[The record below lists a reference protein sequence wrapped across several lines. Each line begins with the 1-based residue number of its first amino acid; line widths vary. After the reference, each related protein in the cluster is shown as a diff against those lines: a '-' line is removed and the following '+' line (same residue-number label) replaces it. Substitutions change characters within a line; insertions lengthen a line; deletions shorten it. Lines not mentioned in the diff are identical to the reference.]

1 MIKILQVRNIDSFVE
16 SRRQKTSE
24 KDRKTVQS
32 ILNDVR
38 KNGDSAVKKYERKFN
53 GKSTSQL
60 RVSAKEI
67 KEALSKISLEESPAL
82 YDMKREILD
91 YSSELMQDLRIRVKK
106 HDKYKEGFLIVCRWI
121 DRNSKYEKGISFID
135 GEQVQVPQR
144 LEKRLRAKG
153 LIFGGRGSRIELSD
167 LKRSFVPI
175 PSVGCYIPGGQAR
188 YPSSVVMSV
197 VPAAVAGVK
206 RIVVVSPPGRNG
218 KIDPLTIAA
227 AKRCG
232 ATEIY
237 KVGGAQAIG
246 ALAYGTKTI
255 PKVDKIIGP
264 GGKFVSVAKSLVSDQ
279 TAIDMV
285 AGPTELGIIADASS
299 DPELVA
305 LDLISQA
312 EHSKDTMCFVITQS
326 KTMANQIQKSI
337 EKLIPGT
344 ERSSI
349 IKESISKNGFIAVCK
364 NENEM
369 VELANKIAPEHLEL
383 MVKNAKSLSQ
393 KITGAGLLL
402 IGKNT
407 PSAASDYLLGT
418 NHILPTNGFG
428 RTRGGLSVL
437 DFLKLQTVVESE
449 KSALRKISK
458 SLKAL
463 TDAEGF
469 PNHFRAVERRLD

>member
-53 GKSTSQL
+53 GIKTSQL

-67 KEALSKISLEESPAL
+67 KEARSKISREEVTALQTMSTRISNSSP
-82 YDMKREILD
+82 KI
-91 YSSELMQDLRIRVKK
+91 QI
-106 HDKYKEGFLIVCRWI
+106 
-121 DRNSKYEKGISFID
+121 
-135 GEQVQVPQR
+135 
-144 LEKRLRAKG
+144 
-153 LIFGGRGSRIELSD
+153 RGSR
-167 LKRSFVPI
+167 KFVAI

-197 VPAAVAGVK
+197 IPAKIAGVK
-206 RIVVVSPPGRNG
+206 RIVIVSPPGPDG
-218 KIDPLTIAA
+218 KIDPLTIVA
-227 AKRCG
+227 AKKCG

-237 KVGGAQAIG
+237 KIGGAQAIG
-246 ALAYGTKTI
+246 ALAYGTKSI
-255 PKVDKIIGP
+255 PKVDKIVGP
-264 GGKFVSVAKSLVSDQ
+264 GGKFVSIAKSLVSDQ
-279 TAIDMV
+279 TAIDMI
-285 AGPTELGIIADASS
+285 AGPTELGIISDASS
-299 DPELVA
+299 DPELIA

-326 KTMANQIQKSI
+326 KTMAKQIQKSI

-349 IKESISKNGFIAVCK
+349 IKESISKNGFIALCK
-364 NENEM
+364 NENEIIG
-369 VELANKIAPEHLEL
+369 LANEIAPEHMEL
-383 MVKNAKSLSQ
+383 MVKNAKTLSK

-407 PSAASDYLLGT
+407 PSSASDYLLGT

-437 DFLKLQTVVESE
+437 DFLKLQTVIESK
-449 KSALRKISK
+449 KSGLRKISK
-458 SLKAL
+458 SLKVL
-463 TDAEGF
+463 TDAEDL
-469 PNHFRAVERRLD
+469 PNHYRAVKRRLD

>member
-1 MIKILQVRNIDSFVE
+1 LIKILQVRNIDSFVE

-24 KDRKTVQS
+24 KDKKIVQA

-67 KEALSKISLEESPAL
+67 KEAK
-82 YDMKREILD
+82 
-91 YSSELMQDLRIRVKK
+91 
-106 HDKYKEGFLIVCRWI
+106 
-121 DRNSKYEKGISFID
+121 
-135 GEQVQVPQR
+135 
-144 LEKRLRAKG
+144 
-153 LIFGGRGSRIELSD
+153 SRISRKGYKAIGEIISAIEWDQRWLRNLMYFMPQLPNAWKKSSQL
-167 LKRSFVPI
+167 LKEFGYVIKKSLVPI

-188 YPSSVVMSV
+188 YPSSVAMSV
-197 VPAAVAGVK
+197 VPAKFVDVK
-206 RIVVVSPPGRNG
+206 RIVVVSPPGPDG

-246 ALAYGTKTI
+246 ALAYGTKSI
-255 PKVDKIIGP
+255 PKVDKIVGP
-264 GGKFVSVAKSLVSDQ
+264 GGKFVSIAKSLVSDQ

-299 DPELVA
+299 DPELIA

-326 KTMANQIQKSI
+326 KTVAKQIQKSI

-364 NENEM
+364 NENKM
-369 VELANKIAPEHLEL
+369 IELTNKIAPEHMEL
-383 MVKNAKSLSQ
+383 MVKNAKTLSK
-393 KITGAGLLL
+393 KITGAGLVL

-407 PSAASDYLLGT
+407 PSAASDYILGT

-437 DFLKLQTVVESE
+437 DFLKLQTVVESNKKRLSE
-449 KSALRKISK
+449 LRD

-463 TDAEGF
+463 TDAEDL
-469 PNHFRAVERRLD
+469 PNHYKAVKRRLD

>member
-1 MIKILQVRNIDSFVE
+1 LIKILQVRNIDSFVE

-24 KDRKTVQS
+24 KDRKVIQS

-53 GKSTSQL
+53 GRKTSQL

-67 KEALSKISLEESPAL
+67 KEARSKISSEEITAL
-82 YDMKREILD
+82 RDM
-91 YSSELMQDLRIRVKK
+91 SACLRPRGNRKVKPWS
-106 HDKYKEGFLIVCRWI
+106 Y
-121 DRNSKYEKGISFID
+121 
-135 GEQVQVPQR
+135 
-144 LEKRLRAKG
+144 AG
-153 LIFGGRGSRIELSD
+153 LVFMR
-167 LKRSFVPI
+167 FVPI

-197 VPAAVAGVK
+197 KTARRAGVK
-206 RIVVVSPPGRNG
+206 RIVVVSPPNRDG
-218 KIDPLTIAA
+218 KIDPLTIVA
-227 AKRCG
+227 AKMCG

-237 KVGGAQAIG
+237 KVGGAQAIA
-246 ALAYGTKTI
+246 ALAYGTKSI
-255 PKVDKIIGP
+255 PKVDKIVGP
-264 GGKFVSVAKSLVSDQ
+264 GGKFVSIAKSLVSDQ

-285 AGPTELGIIADASS
+285 AGPTELGIVADASS
-299 DPELVA
+299 NPELVA

-312 EHSKDTMCFVITQS
+312 EHSKDTMCFVITRS
-326 KTMANQIQKSI
+326 KTMAKQIQKSI

-364 NENEM
+364 NQNEI
-369 VELANKIAPEHLEL
+369 VELANKIAPEHMEL
-383 MVKNAKSLSQ
+383 MVKNAKSLSK

-407 PSAASDYLLGT
+407 PSSASDYLLGT

-428 RTRGGLSVL
+428 RTRGGLSIL
-437 DFLKLQTVVESE
+437 DFSKIQTVVESK
-449 KSALRKISK
+449 KSTLRKISK
-458 SLKAL
+458 SLKAI
-463 TDAEGF
+463 TDAEGL
-469 PNHFRAVERRLD
+469 PNHYKAVKRRLD

>member
-1 MIKILQVRNIDSFVE
+1 LIKILQVRNIDSFVE

-24 KDRKTVQS
+24 KDKKIVQA

-60 RVSAKEI
+60 RVSEKEI
-67 KEALSKISLEESPAL
+67 KEALSKISAMENESIEGAEYTLATAEDEISAFLFSQFPLYMEEVA
-82 YDMKREILD
+82 D
-91 YSSELMQDLRIRVKK
+91 
-106 HDKYKEGFLIVCRWI
+106 
-121 DRNSKYEKGISFID
+121 
-135 GEQVQVPQR
+135 PQFPT
-144 LEKRLRAKG
+144 K
-153 LIFGGRGSRIELSD
+153 
-167 LKRSFVPI
+167 SFVPI

-188 YPSSVVMSV
+188 YPSSAVMSV
-197 VPAAVAGVK
+197 VPAKVAGVK
-206 RIVVVSPPGRNG
+206 RIVAVSPPGRDG
-218 KIDPLTIAA
+218 KIDPLTIVA
-227 AKRCG
+227 AKWCG

-246 ALAYGTKTI
+246 ALAYGTKSI
-255 PKVDKIIGP
+255 PKVDKIVGP
-264 GGKFVSVAKSLVSDQ
+264 GGKFVSIAKSLVSDQ

-285 AGPTELGIIADASS
+285 AGPTELGIIADARS

-326 KTMANQIQKSI
+326 KTMAKQIQKSV

-349 IKESISKNGFIAVCK
+349 IKASISKNGFIAVCK
-364 NENEM
+364 NQNEM

-383 MVKNAKSLSQ
+383 MVKNAKSLSR

-407 PSAASDYLLGT
+407 PSAPSDYLLGT

-437 DFLKLQTVVESE
+437 DFLKLQTVVESK
-449 KSALRKISK
+449 KSRLRDISD
-458 SLKAL
+458 SLKTL
-463 TDAEGF
+463 TDAEDL
-469 PNHFRAVERRLD
+469 PNHYKAVKRRLD

>member
-24 KDRKTVQS
+24 KDRKTVQA

-53 GKSTSQL
+53 GRKTSQL

-67 KEALSKISLEESPAL
+67 KEARSKISREEVTALQTMSARLSNSSP
-82 YDMKREILD
+82 KI
-91 YSSELMQDLRIRVKK
+91 QI
-106 HDKYKEGFLIVCRWI
+106 
-121 DRNSKYEKGISFID
+121 
-135 GEQVQVPQR
+135 
-144 LEKRLRAKG
+144 
-153 LIFGGRGSRIELSD
+153 RGSR
-167 LKRSFVPI
+167 KFVPI

-197 VPAAVAGVK
+197 IPAKIAGVK
-206 RIVVVSPPGRNG
+206 RIVVVSPPGRDG

-227 AKRCG
+227 AKKCG

-246 ALAYGTKTI
+246 ALAYGTKSI
-255 PKVDKIIGP
+255 PKVDKIVGP
-264 GGKFVSVAKSLVSDQ
+264 GGKFVSIAKSLVSDQ

-326 KTMANQIQKSI
+326 KTMAKQIQKSI

-369 VELANKIAPEHLEL
+369 IELANKIAPEHMEL
-383 MVKNAKSLSQ
+383 MVKNAKTLSK

-437 DFLKLQTVVESE
+437 DFLKLQTVVESK
-449 KSALRKISK
+449 KSGLRKISK
-458 SLKAL
+458 SLK
-463 TDAEGF
+463 
-469 PNHFRAVERRLD
+469 H

>member
-1 MIKILQVRNIDSFVE
+1 MIRILQVRNIDSFVE

-32 ILNDVR
+32 ILNDVKR
-38 KNGDSAVKKYERKFN
+38 NGDSAVKKYERKFN
-53 GKSTSQL
+53 GRKTSQL
-60 RVSAKEI
+60 RISEKEI
-67 KEALSKISLEESPAL
+67 KEAKSKISRKEYKAIGELDFWLGSIYENPLHRRVEEAVKKISGDKELLEEWGVS
-82 YDMKREILD
+82 
-91 YSSELMQDLRIRVKK
+91 V
-106 HDKYKEGFLIVCRWI
+106 
-121 DRNSKYEKGISFID
+121 EKS
-135 GEQVQVPQR
+135 
-144 LEKRLRAKG
+144 L
-153 LIFGGRGSRIELSD
+153 
-167 LKRSFVPI
+167 VPI

-197 VPAAVAGVK
+197 TPAKEAGVK

-246 ALAYGTKTI
+246 ALAYGTKSI
-255 PKVDKIIGP
+255 PKVDKIVGP
-264 GGKFVSVAKSLVSDQ
+264 GGKFVSIAKSFVSDQ

-285 AGPTELGIIADASS
+285 AGPTELGIIANASS
-299 DPELVA
+299 NPELVA

-326 KTMANQIQKSI
+326 KAMAKQIQKSI

-349 IKESISKNGFIAVCK
+349 IKESISKNGFIAICK
-364 NENEM
+364 NENE
-369 VELANKIAPEHLEL
+369 VIELANKIAPEHLEL
-383 MVKNAKSLSQ
+383 MVGNARSLSK

-407 PSAASDYLLGT
+407 PSAASDYILGT

-437 DFLKLQTVVESE
+437 DFLKLQTVVESNKKRFLE
-449 KSALRKISK
+449 FRD

-463 TDAEGF
+463 TDAEDL
-469 PNHFRAVERRLD
+469 PNHYKAVKRRLD

>member
-24 KDRKTVQS
+24 KDRKTVQA
-32 ILNDVR
+32 ILNDVKR
-38 KNGDSAVKKYERKFN
+38 NGDSAVRKYEQKFN
-53 GKSTSQL
+53 GRKTSQL
-60 RVSAKEI
+60 RVSEKEI
-67 KEALSKISLEESPAL
+67 KEAQSKISREELKAL
-82 YDMKREILD
+82 KRIQDWLTEDQKVLKSYLQSFERWSAEQFLPGNYDVE
-91 YSSELMQDLRIRVKK
+91 S
-106 HDKYKEGFLIVCRWI
+106 
-121 DRNSKYEKGISFID
+121 SFI
-135 GEQVQVPQR
+135 
-144 LEKRLRAKG
+144 
-153 LIFGGRGSRIELSD
+153 
-167 LKRSFVPI
+167 PI
-175 PSVGCYIPGGQAR
+175 SSVGCYIPGGQAR

-197 VPAAVAGVK
+197 VPANVAGVK
-206 RIVVVSPPGRNG
+206 KIVVVSPPGGDG
-218 KIDPLTIAA
+218 KIDPLTIVA
-227 AKRCG
+227 AKMCG

-246 ALAYGTKTI
+246 ALAYGTKSI
-255 PKVDKIIGP
+255 PKVDKIVGP
-264 GGKFVSVAKSLVSDQ
+264 GGKFVNIAKLLVSDQ

-312 EHSKDTMCFVITQS
+312 EHSKDTKCFVITQS
-326 KTMANQIQKSI
+326 KTVAKQIQKSI
-337 EKLIPGT
+337 EKLILGT

-364 NENEM
+364 NQNEM
-369 VELANKIAPEHLEL
+369 IELANKIAPEHLEL
-383 MVKNAKSLSQ
+383 MVKNSDIPDAPIQRSLSE

-402 IGKNT
+402 TGKNT

-437 DFLKLQTVVESE
+437 DFLKLQTVVESD
-449 KSALRKISK
+449 KSALKKISN
-458 SLKAL
+458 SLKTL
-463 TDAEGF
+463 TDAEGL
-469 PNHFRAVERRLD
+469 PNHYKAVKGRSGR

>member
-1 MIKILQVRNIDSFVE
+1 LIKILQVRNIDSFVE

-24 KDRKTVQS
+24 KDRKIVQA
-32 ILNDVR
+32 ILNDVN

-53 GKSTSQL
+53 GTKTSQL

-67 KEALSKISLEESPAL
+67 KKARSKISREEVTAL
-82 YDMKREILD
+82 RDMSTSSLLPDVKILA
-91 YSSELMQDLRIRVKK
+91 I
-106 HDKYKEGFLIVCRWI
+106 G
-121 DRNSKYEKGISFID
+121 
-135 GEQVQVPQR
+135 
-144 LEKRLRAKG
+144 RAAD
-153 LIFGGRGSRIELSD
+153 RGSCYRH
-167 LKRSFVPI
+167 FVPI

-197 VPAAVAGVK
+197 VPARKAGVK
-206 RIVVVSPPGRNG
+206 RIVVVSPPGRDG

-227 AKRCG
+227 AKMCG

-246 ALAYGTKTI
+246 ALAYGTKSI
-255 PKVDKIIGP
+255 PKVDKIVGP
-264 GGKFVSVAKSLVSDQ
+264 GGKFVSIAKSLVSDQ

-326 KTMANQIQKSI
+326 KTMAKQIQKSL
-337 EKLIPGT
+337 EKLISTT
-344 ERSSI
+344 ERRSI

-364 NENEM
+364 NQNEM
-369 VELANKIAPEHLEL
+369 IELANKIAPEHLEL
-383 MVKNAKSLSQ
+383 MVKNAKSLSK

-437 DFLKLQTVVESE
+437 DFLKLQTVVESD
-449 KSALRKISK
+449 KSTLRKISK
-458 SLKAL
+458 SLKLL
-463 TDAEGF
+463 TDAEDL
-469 PNHFRAVERRLD
+469 PNHYKAVKRRLD

>member
-1 MIKILQVRNIDSFVE
+1 LIKILQVRNIDSFVE

-24 KDRKTVQS
+24 KDKKTVQA

-53 GKSTSQL
+53 GRKTSQL

-67 KEALSKISLEESPAL
+67 KKARSKISREEVTAL
-82 YDMKREILD
+82 RDMSTSSLLPDVKILA
-91 YSSELMQDLRIRVKK
+91 I
-106 HDKYKEGFLIVCRWI
+106 G
-121 DRNSKYEKGISFID
+121 
-135 GEQVQVPQR
+135 
-144 LEKRLRAKG
+144 RAAD
-153 LIFGGRGSRIELSD
+153 RGSCYRH
-167 LKRSFVPI
+167 FVPI

-197 VPAAVAGVK
+197 VPARKAGVK
-206 RIVVVSPPGRNG
+206 RIVVVSPPGHDG

-227 AKRCG
+227 AKMCG

-246 ALAYGTKTI
+246 ALAYGTKSI
-255 PKVDKIIGP
+255 PKVDKIVGP
-264 GGKFVSVAKSLVSDQ
+264 GGKFVSIAKSLVSDQ

-326 KTMANQIQKSI
+326 KTMAKQIQKSL
-337 EKLIPGT
+337 EKLISTT
-344 ERSSI
+344 ERRSI

-364 NENEM
+364 NQNEM
-369 VELANKIAPEHLEL
+369 IELANKIAPEHLEL
-383 MVKNAKSLSQ
+383 MVKNAKSLSK

-437 DFLKLQTVVESE
+437 DFLKLQTIVESD
-449 KSALRKISK
+449 KSTLRKISK
-458 SLKAL
+458 SLKLL
-463 TDAEGF
+463 TDAEDL
-469 PNHFRAVERRLD
+469 PNHYKAVKRRWS

>member
-1 MIKILQVRNIDSFVE
+1 
-16 SRRQKTSE
+16 
-24 KDRKTVQS
+24 
-32 ILNDVR
+32 
-38 KNGDSAVKKYERKFN
+38 
-53 GKSTSQL
+53 
-60 RVSAKEI
+60 
-67 KEALSKISLEESPAL
+67 
-82 YDMKREILD
+82 MK
-91 YSSELMQDLRIRVKK
+91 
-106 HDKYKEGFLIVCRWI
+106 
-121 DRNSKYEKGISFID
+121 
-135 GEQVQVPQR
+135 
-144 LEKRLRAKG
+144 
-153 LIFGGRGSRIELSD
+153 
-167 LKRSFVPI
+167 FVPI

-197 VPAAVAGVK
+197 KTARRAGVK
-206 RIVVVSPPGRNG
+206 RIVVVSPPGPDG
-218 KIDPLTIAA
+218 KIDPLTIVA
-227 AKRCG
+227 AKMCG

-246 ALAYGTKTI
+246 ALAYGTKSI
-255 PKVDKIIGP
+255 PKVDKIVGP
-264 GGKFVSVAKSLVSDQ
+264 GGKFVSIAKLLVSEQ

-299 DPELVA
+299 NPELVA

-326 KTMANQIQKSI
+326 KTMAKQIQKSI

-364 NENEM
+364 NQNEM
-369 VELANKIAPEHLEL
+369 IELANKIAPEHMEL
-383 MVKNAKSLSQ
+383 MVKNAKSLSK

-428 RTRGGLSVL
+428 RTRGGLSIL
-437 DFLKLQTVVESE
+437 DFSKIQTVVESK
-449 KSALRKISK
+449 KSTLRKISK

-463 TDAEGF
+463 TDAEDL
-469 PNHFRAVERRLD
+469 PNHYKAVKRRLD

>member
-24 KDRKTVQS
+24 KDRKTVQV

-53 GKSTSQL
+53 GKKTSQL

-67 KEALSKISLEESPAL
+67 KEARSKISREEVIALQTMSARLSNSSP
-82 YDMKREILD
+82 KI
-91 YSSELMQDLRIRVKK
+91 QI
-106 HDKYKEGFLIVCRWI
+106 
-121 DRNSKYEKGISFID
+121 
-135 GEQVQVPQR
+135 
-144 LEKRLRAKG
+144 
-153 LIFGGRGSRIELSD
+153 RGSR
-167 LKRSFVPI
+167 KFVAI

-197 VPAAVAGVK
+197 IPAKIAGVK
-206 RIVVVSPPGRNG
+206 RIVIVSPPNRDG
-218 KIDPLTIAA
+218 KIDPLTIVA
-227 AKRCG
+227 AKKCG

-237 KVGGAQAIG
+237 KIGGAQAIG
-246 ALAYGTKTI
+246 ALAYGTKSI
-255 PKVDKIIGP
+255 PKVDKIVGP
-264 GGKFVSVAKSLVSDQ
+264 GGKFVSIAKSLVSDQ

-299 DPELVA
+299 DPELIA

-326 KTMANQIQKSI
+326 KTMAKQIQKSI

-369 VELANKIAPEHLEL
+369 IGLANEIAPEHMEL
-383 MVKNAKSLSQ
+383 MVKNAKTLSK

-407 PSAASDYLLGT
+407 PSSASDYLLGT

-437 DFLKLQTVVESE
+437 DFSKLQTVIESK
-449 KSALRKISK
+449 KSGLRKISK
-458 SLKAL
+458 SLKVL
-463 TDAEGF
+463 TDAEDL
-469 PNHFRAVERRLD
+469 PNHYKAVKRRLD

>member
-1 MIKILQVRNIDSFVE
+1 MIKILQVRNVDSFVE

-24 KDRKTVQS
+24 KDRKIVQS

-53 GKSTSQL
+53 GRKTSQL

-67 KEALSKISLEESPAL
+67 KEARSKISSEERNAIDDVRFAMFARSGLRLMDRL
-82 YDMKREILD
+82 YN
-91 YSSELMQDLRIRVKK
+91 
-106 HDKYKEGFLIVCRWI
+106 YKDTI
-121 DRNSKYEKGISFID
+121 SKANGVT
-135 GEQVQVPQR
+135 Q
-144 LEKRLRAKG
+144 
-153 LIFGGRGSRIELSD
+153 
-167 LKRSFVPI
+167 SFVPI
-175 PSVGCYIPGGQAR
+175 SSVGCYIPGGQAR
-188 YPSSVVMSV
+188 YPSSTIMSV
-197 VPAAVAGVK
+197 RPAAKARVK
-206 RIVVVSPPGRNG
+206 RIVVVSPPGPDG

-227 AKRCG
+227 AKMCG

-237 KVGGAQAIG
+237 KIGGAQAIG
-246 ALAYGTKTI
+246 ALAYGTKSI
-255 PKVDKIIGP
+255 PKVDKIVGP
-264 GGKFVSVAKSLVSDQ
+264 GGKFVSIAKSLVSDQ

-326 KTMANQIQKSI
+326 KTMAKQIQKSV
-337 EKLIPGT
+337 EKLILGT

-349 IKESISKNGFIAVCK
+349 IKASISKNGFIAICK
-364 NENEM
+364 NQNEM
-369 VELANKIAPEHLEL
+369 IELANKIAPEHLEL
-383 MVKNAKSLSQ
+383 MVKNARSLSK
-393 KITGAGLLL
+393 KITGAGLVL

-437 DFLKLQTVVESE
+437 DFLKIQTVVESK
-449 KSALRKISK
+449 KSRLRNISD
-458 SLKAL
+458 SLKTL
-463 TDAEGF
+463 TDAEDL
-469 PNHFRAVERRLD
+469 PNHYKAVKRRLD

>member
-1 MIKILQVRNIDSFVE
+1 LIKILQVRNIDSFVE

-24 KDRKTVQS
+24 KDRKTVQA

-53 GKSTSQL
+53 GRKTSQL

-67 KEALSKISLEESPAL
+67 KEARSKISREEVVALQTMSARLSNSSP
-82 YDMKREILD
+82 KI
-91 YSSELMQDLRIRVKK
+91 QI
-106 HDKYKEGFLIVCRWI
+106 
-121 DRNSKYEKGISFID
+121 
-135 GEQVQVPQR
+135 
-144 LEKRLRAKG
+144 
-153 LIFGGRGSRIELSD
+153 RGSR
-167 LKRSFVPI
+167 KFVAI

-188 YPSSVVMSV
+188 YPSSVVMSAI
-197 VPAAVAGVK
+197 PAKIAGVK
-206 RIVVVSPPGRNG
+206 RIVIVSPPDRDG
-218 KIDPLTIAA
+218 KIDPLTIVA
-227 AKRCG
+227 AKKCG

-237 KVGGAQAIG
+237 KIGGAQAIG
-246 ALAYGTKTI
+246 ALAYGTKSI
-255 PKVDKIIGP
+255 PKVDKIVGP
-264 GGKFVSVAKSLVSDQ
+264 GGRFVSIAKSLVSDQ

-299 DPELVA
+299 DPELIA

-326 KTMANQIQKSI
+326 KIMALQIQKSI

-369 VELANKIAPEHLEL
+369 IGLANEIAPEHMEL
-383 MVKNAKSLSQ
+383 MVKNAKTLSK
-393 KITGAGLLL
+393 KITGVGLLL

-407 PSAASDYLLGT
+407 PSSASDYLLGT

-437 DFLKLQTVVESE
+437 DFLKLQTVIESK
-449 KSALRKISK
+449 KSGLRKISK
-458 SLKAL
+458 SLKVL
-463 TDAEGF
+463 TDAEGL
-469 PNHFRAVERRLD
+469 PNHYKAVERRLD

>member
-1 MIKILQVRNIDSFVE
+1 LIKILQVRNINSFVE

-24 KDRKTVQS
+24 KDRKTVQA

-53 GKSTSQL
+53 GRKTSQL

-67 KEALSKISLEESPAL
+67 KEAKSKISREEVTAL
-82 YDMKREILD
+82 RDMSARLLPRQKTLAD
-91 YSSELMQDLRIRVKK
+91 
-106 HDKYKEGFLIVCRWI
+106 
-121 DRNSKYEKGISFID
+121 
-135 GEQVQVPQR
+135 PR
-144 LEKRLRAKG
+144 LETDSVIRK
-153 LIFGGRGSRIELSD
+153 
-167 LKRSFVPI
+167 FVPI

-188 YPSSVVMSV
+188 YPSSVGMSV
-197 VPAAVAGVK
+197 QTARKAGVK
-206 RIVVVSPPGRNG
+206 RIVVVSPPGPDG
-218 KIDPLTIAA
+218 KIDPLTIVA
-227 AKRCG
+227 AKKCG

-246 ALAYGTKTI
+246 ALAYGTKSI
-255 PKVDKIIGP
+255 PKVDKIVGP
-264 GGKFVSVAKSLVSDQ
+264 GGKFVSIAKSLVSDQ

-299 DPELVA
+299 DPELIA

-326 KTMANQIQKSI
+326 KTIAKQIQKSI
-337 EKLIPGT
+337 EKLIPGV

-364 NENEM
+364 NQNE
-369 VELANKIAPEHLEL
+369 VIELANKIAPEHMEL
-383 MVKNAKSLSQ
+383 MVKNARSFSK

-437 DFLKLQTVVESE
+437 DFLKIQTVVESN
-449 KSALRKISK
+449 KKGLSKLRD
-458 SLKAL
+458 SLKTL
-463 TDAEGF
+463 TDAEGL
-469 PNHFRAVERRLD
+469 PNHYKAVKRRLD

>member
-1 MIKILQVRNIDSFVE
+1 LIKILHVRNIDSFVE

-53 GKSTSQL
+53 GKKTSQL

-67 KEALSKISLEESPAL
+67 KEARSKISREEVTALQTMSTRLSNSSP
-82 YDMKREILD
+82 KI
-91 YSSELMQDLRIRVKK
+91 QIRGYRK
-106 HDKYKEGFLIVCRWI
+106 
-121 DRNSKYEKGISFID
+121 
-135 GEQVQVPQR
+135 
-144 LEKRLRAKG
+144 
-153 LIFGGRGSRIELSD
+153 
-167 LKRSFVPI
+167 FVAI

-197 VPAAVAGVK
+197 IPAKIAGVK
-206 RIVVVSPPGRNG
+206 RIVIVSPPDRDG
-218 KIDPLTIAA
+218 KIDPLTIVAA
-227 AKRCG
+227 EKCG

-246 ALAYGTKTI
+246 ALAYGTKSI
-255 PKVDKIIGP
+255 PKVDKIVGP
-264 GGKFVSVAKSLVSDQ
+264 GGKFVSIAKLLVSDQ

-299 DPELVA
+299 DPELIA

-312 EHSKDTMCFVITQS
+312 EHSRDTMCFVITQS
-326 KTMANQIQKSI
+326 KTMAKQIQKSI
-337 EKLIPGT
+337 AKLIPGT

-369 VELANKIAPEHLEL
+369 IGLANEIAPEHMEL
-383 MVKNAKSLSQ
+383 MVKNAKTLSK

-407 PSAASDYLLGT
+407 PSSASDYLLGT

-437 DFLKLQTVVESE
+437 DFLKLQTVIESK
-449 KSALRKISK
+449 KSGLRKISK
-458 SLKAL
+458 SLKVL
-463 TDAEGF
+463 TDAEDL
-469 PNHFRAVERRLD
+469 PNHYMAVKRRLD

>member
-38 KNGDSAVKKYERKFN
+38 KNGDSAVKKYERRFN
-53 GKSTSQL
+53 GRKTSQL

-67 KEALSKISLEESPAL
+67 KEAMSKISRKERNAIDDVKFAMFSMGGLRLMDRL
-82 YDMKREILD
+82 YN
-91 YSSELMQDLRIRVKK
+91 
-106 HDKYKEGFLIVCRWI
+106 YKDTI
-121 DRNSKYEKGISFID
+121 SKANGVT
-135 GEQVQVPQR
+135 Q
-144 LEKRLRAKG
+144 
-153 LIFGGRGSRIELSD
+153 
-167 LKRSFVPI
+167 SFVPI
-175 PSVGCYIPGGQAR
+175 SSVGCYIPGGQAR
-188 YPSSVVMSV
+188 YPSSTIMSV
-197 VPAAVAGVK
+197 RPAARARVK
-206 RIVVVSPPGRNG
+206 RIVVVSPPGPDG

-227 AKRCG
+227 AKMCG

-246 ALAYGTKTI
+246 ALTFGTKSI
-255 PKVDKIIGP
+255 PKVDKIVGP
-264 GGKFVSVAKSLVSDQ
+264 GGKFVSIAKSLVSDQ

-326 KTMANQIQKSI
+326 KTMAKQIQKSI

-349 IKESISKNGFIAVCK
+349 IKASISKNGFIAVCK
-364 NENEM
+364 NQNE
-369 VELANKIAPEHLEL
+369 VIELSNKIAPEHLEL
-383 MVKNAKSLSQ
+383 MVKNAKSLSR
-393 KITGAGLLL
+393 KITGSGLLL

-437 DFLKLQTVVESE
+437 DFLKLQTVVESK
-449 KSALRKISK
+449 KSRLRNISD

-463 TDAEGF
+463 TDAEDL
-469 PNHFRAVERRLD
+469 PNHYNAVKRRLD

>member
-38 KNGDSAVKKYERKFN
+38 KNGDSAVKKYEQKFN
-53 GKSTSQL
+53 GRKTSQL

-67 KEALSKISLEESPAL
+67 KEAQSKISREEVTALQTMSARLSNSSP
-82 YDMKREILD
+82 KI
-91 YSSELMQDLRIRVKK
+91 
-106 HDKYKEGFLIVCRWI
+106 
-121 DRNSKYEKGISFID
+121 
-135 GEQVQVPQR
+135 QV
-144 LEKRLRAKG
+144 
-153 LIFGGRGSRIELSD
+153 RGSR
-167 LKRSFVPI
+167 KFVPI

-197 VPAAVAGVK
+197 IPAKFAGVK
-206 RIVVVSPPGRNG
+206 RIIVISPPGRDG
-218 KIDPLTIAA
+218 KIDPLTIVA
-227 AKRCG
+227 AKKCG

-246 ALAYGTKTI
+246 ALAYGTKSI
-255 PKVDKIIGP
+255 PKVDKIVGP
-264 GGKFVSVAKSLVSDQ
+264 GGKFVSIAKSLVSEQ

-326 KTMANQIQKSI
+326 KTMAKQIQKSI
-337 EKLIPGT
+337 EKLISGT

-349 IKESISKNGFIAVCK
+349 IKESISKNGFVAVCK
-364 NENEM
+364 SQNEM
-369 VELANKIAPEHLEL
+369 IELANKIAPEHLEL
-383 MVKNAKSLSQ
+383 MAKNSKSISK
-393 KITGAGLLL
+393 KITGPGLLL
-402 IGKNT
+402 VGKNT

-437 DFLKLQTVVESE
+437 DFLKLQTVVESN
-449 KSALRKISK
+449 KSALRNIIRN
-458 SLKAL
+458 LETL
-463 TDAEGF
+463 TDAEDL
-469 PNHFRAVERRLD
+469 PNHYKAVKRRLD